1 MSAYEGEGGGSDY
14 DEDAPD
20 QEEIMIDNEL
30 DDDVNIQNDNEVE
43 EKECRLKIN
52 QVVECNKKIGDRTVR
67 DVHVGRGGP
76 HVGEHTAV
84 LADKE
89 PGR

>member
-52 QVVECNKKIGDRTVR
+52 QVVV
-67 DVHVGRGGP
+67 V
-76 HVGEHTAV
+76 
-84 LADKE
+84 
-89 PGR
+89 